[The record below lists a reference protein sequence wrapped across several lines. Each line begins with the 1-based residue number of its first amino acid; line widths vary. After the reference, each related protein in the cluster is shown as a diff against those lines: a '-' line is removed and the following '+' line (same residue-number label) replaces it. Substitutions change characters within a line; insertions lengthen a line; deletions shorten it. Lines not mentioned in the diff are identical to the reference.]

1 MADEA
6 TTEAAEQAADTTT
19 QTAGESTADGQQDE
33 TPIEGA
39 EALGDAGKKALDAM
53 KAKWKEAERV
63 ARERD
68 AELAELRAKA
78 EGKEKEFAAEQE
90 RRKVEAEALAK
101 ANERILKAEFR
112 AEAAGKLADPSD
124 VLRYIDLK
132 DFEVGDDGEV
142 DREAVASAVEALV
155 KSKPYLAA
163 QGGTSVFQSP
173 GATRGDTKAQLSK
186 ADLAGMTPDQVVAAE
201 KEGRLDALLGKKS

>member
-6 TTEAAEQAADTTT
+6 TQEAAEQAVDTTT
-19 QTAGESTADGQQDE
+19 QAAGESTADGQQE
-33 TPIEGA
+33 EAPIEGA

-78 EGKEKEFAAEQE
+78 EGKEQEFAAEQE
-90 RRKVEAEALAK
+90 RRKVEADALGK

-124 VLRYIDLK
+124 ALRYIDLS
-132 DFEVGDDGEV
+132 DFEVGNDGEV
-142 DREAVASAVEALV
+142 DRDAVANAIEALV

-163 QGGTSVFQSP
+163 QGGTRRPKPDRSQ
-173 GATRGDTKAQLSK
+173 GAQGTGTT
-186 ADLAGMTPDQVVAAE
+186 GTDQQFASAISS
-201 KEGRLDALLGKKS
+201 AF

>member
-6 TTEAAEQAADTTT
+6 TQEAAEAVDTTHA
-19 QTAGESTADGQQDE
+19 AGESTADGQQEE
-33 TPIEGA
+33 TPTEGA

-78 EGKEKEFAAEQE
+78 EGKEQEFAAEQE
-90 RRKVEAEALAK
+90 RRKVEAAALDK

-124 VLRYIDLK
+124 ALRYIDLS
-132 DFEVGDDGEV
+132 DFEVGNDGEV
-142 DREAVASAVEALV
+142 DRGAVANAIEALV

-173 GATRGDTKAQLSK
+173 GATRGDSKAQLTK
-186 ADLAGMTPDQVVAAE
+186 ADLAGMTPEQIVAAK
-201 KEGRLDALLGKKS
+201 KEGRFEALLSK